1 MLTSL
6 VEIQKT
12 HFMELI
18 FEKVQAYAE
27 KLSTPENE
35 ILKQLNRETHLKMP
49 SPHMLSGQ
57 VQGNLLTM
65 ISRMISPHRILEIG
79 TFTGYSAICLAQG
92 LSAHGLLYTLD
103 INEELE
109 TICRKYFI
117 ASGLQDRIIQ
127 HFGMAS
133 AIIPTLKEVFD
144 LVFIDADKPNYG
156 LYYDLVFDQVRP
168 GGFILADNIL
178 FHGEV
183 LLEEVQQSSAA
194 KAMAAFSRK
203 IAEDPRVEQ
212 VLITLRDGLLLIR
225 KK

>member
-1 MLTSL
+1 
-6 VEIQKT
+6 
-12 HFMELI
+12 MELI
-18 FEKVQAYAE
+18 PKIIEDYAE
-27 KLSTPENE
+27 KYSTPESE
-35 ILKQLNRETHLKMP
+35 ILKQLSRETHLKMP

-57 VQGNLLTM
+57 VQGDLLSM
-65 ISRMISPHRILEIG
+65 ISRMISPRKILEIG

-92 LSAHGLLYTLD
+92 LTWDGILHTLD
-103 INEELE
+103 NNEELE

-117 ASGLQDRIIQ
+117 ASGLQGRIIQ
-127 HFGMAS
+127 HFGMAGTL
-133 AIIPTLKEVFD
+133 IPSMDEVFD

-156 LYYDLVFDQVRP
+156 LYYDLVFDKVRP

-183 LLEEVQQSSAA
+183 FKMEEEQSSAA
-194 KAMAAFSRK
+194 KAMMAFSKK

-212 VLITLRDGLLLIR
+212 VLITLRDGLMIIR